1 MLEGR
6 GRVLGATAGGLL
18 LFRLSSCDIC
28 LPGVCLLDRAP
39 PTSVVPLTE
48 LLLAAEVSVVG
59 VLLSVLDTLLGLG
72 GGVVG
77 AADDDLERCSTS
89 VVKAST

>member
-1 MLEGR
+1 MKAQSQNIDAHHSCHIHSIFNR
-6 GRVLGATAGGLL
+6 LL
-18 LFRLSSCDIC
+18 SWIFSN
-28 LPGVCLLDRAP
+28 LP
-39 PTSVVPLTE
+39 E

>member
-1 MLEGR
+1 MKAQSQNIDTR
-6 GRVLGATAGGLL
+6 HCSHIHSIHNGLMSL
-18 LFRLSSCDIC
+18 IFSN
-28 LPGVCLLDRAP
+28 LP
-39 PTSVVPLTE
+39 E

>member
-1 MLEGR
+1 MAILKD
-6 GRVLGATAGGLL
+6 VTSIPFTID
-18 LFRLSSCDIC
+18 FRSLIFSN
-28 LPGVCLLDRAP
+28 LP
-39 PTSVVPLTE
+39 E